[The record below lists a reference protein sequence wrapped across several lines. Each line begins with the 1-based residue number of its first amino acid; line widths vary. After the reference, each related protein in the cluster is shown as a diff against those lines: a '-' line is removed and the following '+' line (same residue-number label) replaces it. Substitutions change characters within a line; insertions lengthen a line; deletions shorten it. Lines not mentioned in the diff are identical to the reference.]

1 MYGILN
7 SLILY
12 INLINQVYNVQ
23 ASSISEWQGQWHE
36 HKRRQRDLRTD
47 MENSNLES
55 LT

>member
-23 ASSISEWQGQWHE
+23 ASSISEWQGRWHE